1 MRGERSFAYSVYFLD
16 VSEAA
21 GCVTLLARESAGKA
35 SRKARST
42 MLDGVLPSAA
52 VELWWRC
59 LGGVKSRDVTQFEE
73 CVFPKLQLSSR
84 AGSEALLAYKTLLRG
99 PIDATAVAG
108 QTHTAAL

>member
-1 MRGERSFAYSVYFLD
+1 MRGERSCAYSVYFLD

-52 VELWWRC
+52 GALVAMFGRGEIQGRDAIR
-59 LGGVKSRDVTQFEE
+59 GV
-73 CVFPKLQLSSR
+73 CFP
-84 AGSEALLAYKTLLRG
+84 
-99 PIDATAVAG
+99 
-108 QTHTAAL
+108 